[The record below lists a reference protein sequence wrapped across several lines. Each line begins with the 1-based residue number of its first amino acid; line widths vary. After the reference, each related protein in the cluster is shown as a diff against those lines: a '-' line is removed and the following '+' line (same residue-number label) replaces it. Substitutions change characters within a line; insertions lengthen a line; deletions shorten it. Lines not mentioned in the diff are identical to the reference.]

1 MRVVE
6 IIWIAEKGRK
16 GSGGKVGNWNWSEWT
31 RGKVGEE
38 KVGRGGYGRSD
49 SMCFVAMGNW
59 DRLFKQ

>member
-1 MRVVE
+1 MGIVG
-6 IIWIAEKGRK
+6 IIWIVEKGGKERSRK
-16 GSGGKVGNWNWSEWT
+16 AGNWNWSEWT